1 MSKTVRKFL
10 LNDMWNIGKNESWF
24 SHMASKG
31 LHLKKIG
38 PLFITFEK
46 GEPTKTKYRMD
57 VMNEK
62 PSQEQLEM
70 YSNYGWDFVT
80 KGGLFY
86 IFSSPEDSNSP
97 ELHTDPAEQGFTL
110 VDLNK
115 ILKKNLIVMS
125 IAIILIMG
133 MYFFL
138 YFLQDEPYLYMTNGY
153 ILQQFLLITLEIYTF
168 YTSLRSLISVQ
179 KLKHSLLEGRPINH
193 KENWKKGRLVNII
206 VNIVIMLAS
215 IITIIIPIVEMTKS
229 EEYTLTDTNS
239 TLPIIRLAN
248 IEQNENLTHEPR
260 YNKDGVDRSSSVR
273 YEWSPL
279 APIKYVVD
287 ERGIVKEEMWD
298 DNSGEYS
305 PSIHTRFYEL
315 TFEKMSEGL
324 IKDLIHRYIYEP
336 EIEVKKMTNTEF
348 DQLYVAVDGIS
359 KHIFASW
366 DNNVIYIEYY
376 GNKNIDQLLSLF
388 YEDINN
394 DYKKIKG

>member
-10 LNDMWNIGKNESWF
+10 VNDMWNIGKNESWF
-24 SHMASKG
+24 SHMASNG

-38 PLFITFEK
+38 PLYITFEK

-70 YSNYGWDFVT
+70 YRDYGWDFVT

-115 ILKKNLIVMS
+115 ILKKKLIIML
-125 IAIILIMG
+125 IAIILIIG

-153 ILQQFLLITLEIYTF
+153 ILQQFLVIILEIYTF
-168 YTSLRSLISVQ
+168 YASLRSYISVQ
-179 KLKHSLLEGRPINH
+179 KLKNSLLEGRPINH
-193 KENWKKGRLVNII
+193 NENWKKGRLVNTI
-206 VNIVIMLAS
+206 VNMVIILAS
-215 IITIIIPIVEMTKS
+215 IITIIIPIMQMAKS

-239 TLPIIRLAN
+239 NLPIIRLAN
-248 IEQNENLTHEPR
+248 IEQNKNLTHEPSF
-260 YNKDGVDRSSSVR
+260 NKDGIDRSSRVQ

-279 APIKYVVD
+279 SPIKYIVD

-315 TFEKMSEGL
+315 TFEKMSDGL
-324 IKDLIHRYIYEP
+324 IRDLIHRYIYEP
-336 EIEVKKMTNTEF
+336 EIEVKKMPSTEF
-348 DQLYVAVDGIS
+348 DQLYVAQDGIS

-366 DNNVIYIEYY
+366 DNNVIYIKYY

-388 YEDINN
+388 YEDI
-394 DYKKIKG
+394 K